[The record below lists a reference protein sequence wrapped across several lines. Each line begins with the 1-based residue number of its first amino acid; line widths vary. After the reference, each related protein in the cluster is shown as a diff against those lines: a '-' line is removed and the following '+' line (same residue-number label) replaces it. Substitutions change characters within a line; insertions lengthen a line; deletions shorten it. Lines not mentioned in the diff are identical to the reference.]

1 MSQIVVIEDDR
12 SLQNFLNERLAAAGF
27 QVVCANNGRIGLWTI
42 QQCQPDVVLSD
53 IDMPEM
59 DGYERV
65 HYPLSLSLYP
75 LSFSQG
81 KQASQ
86 GKQTHFLFRKASHIE
101 QLARP
106 GVRTGST
113 VAHQSQ
119 TSLPPVFP
127 AGPSHVAQEQGT
139 PYD

>member
-1 MSQIVVIEDDR
+1 MSQIVVIEDNR
-12 SLQNFLNERLAAAGF
+12 SLQELLNERLTAAGF

-65 HYPLSLSLYP
+65 MYPLFLSLYP
-75 LSFSQG
+75 LSF
-81 KQASQ
+81 SQ
-86 GKQTHFLFRKASHIE
+86 GKQTHFLFRKASHRE

-106 GVRTGST
+106 S
-113 VAHQSQ
+113 ACKMQPSQ
-119 TSLPPVFP
+119 TNPEATETCPL
-127 AGPSHVAQEQGT
+127 
-139 PYD
+139 